1 MKMLSDF
8 QAGATVKYHGEP
20 CIVLEHRK
28 DGTLLMVLEQIEHTF
43 GSDNDFAKSDLRE
56 HLNGAYMDTLTQGNH
71 GEILKRAI
79 DLTAVNGSKQYGIDT
94 CCIAPLTFDE
104 YRKYHDIIPK
114 PEKWEWSVTPWS
126 TPCVD
131 GDETWVM
138 GLNTNGNVGN
148 NLCYNTYGSRP
159 AFLLPSN
166 YVVEPENALAS
177 ADAAVPVKS
186 DGSAVLPSSPLCAA
200 LCSSGY
206 APARRTSQPSQPL
219 RQKHRCQQSRRLRSL
234 RP

>member
-126 TPCVD
+126 TPCVNED
-131 GDETWVM
+131 DTWVM
-138 GLNTNGNVGN
+138 DGTGYAYYLNSNGSGNGNR
-148 NLCYNTYGSRP
+148 CYSTCGSRP

-177 ADAAVPVKS
+177 YTTRELVEELFNRADK
-186 DGSAVLPSSPLCAA
+186 
-200 LCSSGY
+200 
-206 APARRTSQPSQPL
+206 
-219 RQKHRCQQSRRLRSL
+219 
-234 RP
+234 

>member
-126 TPCVD
+126 TPCVNED
-131 GDETWVM
+131 DTWV
-138 GLNTNGNVGN
+138 T
-148 NLCYNTYGSRP
+148 YNTYYAYCLGASGNVYYGRCRNTGGSRP

-177 ADAAVPVKS
+177 YTTRELVEELFNRADK
-186 DGSAVLPSSPLCAA
+186 
-200 LCSSGY
+200 
-206 APARRTSQPSQPL
+206 
-219 RQKHRCQQSRRLRSL
+219 
-234 RP
+234 

>member
-1 MKMLSDF
+1 MLSDF

-138 GLNTNGNVGN
+138 GLNTSGGVSDSGCFNAH
-148 NLCYNTYGSRP
+148 GSRP

-177 ADAAVPVKS
+177 YTTRELVEELFSRADK
-186 DGSAVLPSSPLCAA
+186 
-200 LCSSGY
+200 
-206 APARRTSQPSQPL
+206 
-219 RQKHRCQQSRRLRSL
+219 
-234 RP
+234 

>member
-126 TPCVD
+126 TPCVNED
-131 GDETWVM
+131 DTWVM
-138 GLNTNGNVGN
+138 DGTGHACCLNTNGDVSSGS
-148 NLCYNTYGSRP
+148 CSSTGGSRP

-177 ADAAVPVKS
+177 YTTRELVEELFNRADK
-186 DGSAVLPSSPLCAA
+186 
-200 LCSSGY
+200 
-206 APARRTSQPSQPL
+206 
-219 RQKHRCQQSRRLRSL
+219 
-234 RP
+234 

>member
-126 TPCVD
+126 TPCVNED
-131 GDETWVM
+131 DTWVM
-138 GLNTNGNVGN
+138 DDTYYACCLDTDGNVYSNYCGN
-148 NLCYNTYGSRP
+148 TVGSRP

-177 ADAAVPVKS
+177 YTTRELVEELFNRADK
-186 DGSAVLPSSPLCAA
+186 
-200 LCSSGY
+200 
-206 APARRTSQPSQPL
+206 
-219 RQKHRCQQSRRLRSL
+219 
-234 RP
+234 

>member
-126 TPCVD
+126 TPCVNED
-131 GDETWVM
+131 DTWVM
-138 GLNTNGNVGN
+138 DGTSHACYLSTNGNVYRSS
-148 NLCYNTYGSRP
+148 CRNTYGSRP

-177 ADAAVPVKS
+177 YTTRELVEELFNRADK
-186 DGSAVLPSSPLCAA
+186 
-200 LCSSGY
+200 
-206 APARRTSQPSQPL
+206 
-219 RQKHRCQQSRRLRSL
+219 
-234 RP
+234 

>member
-114 PEKWEWSVTPWS
+114 PEKWEWSVLPEH
-126 TPCVD
+126 
-131 GDETWVM
+131 G
-138 GLNTNGNVGN
+138 
-148 NLCYNTYGSRP
+148 RHRQR
-159 AFLLPSN
+159 LL
-166 YVVEPENALAS
+166 LGHRWRCRQQRT
-177 ADAAVPVKS
+177 AAVPTGPVPLS
-186 DGSAVLPSSPLCAA
+186 SSPLIMLWSRKMPSHPTPQESWLRNFSAE
-200 LCSSGY
+200 
-206 APARRTSQPSQPL
+206 PTSKRWL
-219 RQKHRCQQSRRLRSL
+219 T
-234 RP
+234 

>member
-126 TPCVD
+126 TPCVNED
-131 GDETWVM
+131 DTWVM
-138 GLNTNGNVGN
+138 DGADYAYCLFTSGNVGN
-148 NLCYNTYGSRP
+148 YLCNLTLGSRP

-177 ADAAVPVKS
+177 YTTRELVEELFNRADK
-186 DGSAVLPSSPLCAA
+186 
-200 LCSSGY
+200 
-206 APARRTSQPSQPL
+206 
-219 RQKHRCQQSRRLRSL
+219 
-234 RP
+234 

>member
-126 TPCVD
+126 TPCVNED
-131 GDETWVM
+131 DTWVM
-138 GLNTNGNVGN
+138 GLYASGNVVSYDCAN
-148 NLCYNTYGSRP
+148 AYGSRP
-159 AFLLPSN
+159 AFLI
-166 YVVEPENALAS
+166 
-177 ADAAVPVKS
+177 
-186 DGSAVLPSSPLCAA
+186 
-200 LCSSGY
+200 
-206 APARRTSQPSQPL
+206 PSQYAVEVDGGL
-219 RQKHRCQQSRRLRSL
+219 DQYTTNELIAEINRRMNG
-234 RP
+234 

>member
-114 PEKWEWSVTPWS
+114 PE
-126 TPCVD
+126 
-131 GDETWVM
+131 
-138 GLNTNGNVGN
+138 NGNG
-148 NLCYNTYGSRP
+148 
-159 AFLLPSN
+159 LLPLGAPPAWMEMKPGSWACSP
-166 YVVEPENALAS
+166 VAMS
-177 ADAAVPVKS
+177 AATSATVPTGPVPLS
-186 DGSAVLPSSPLCAA
+186 SSPLIMLWSRKMPLHPTPQESWLRNFSAE
-200 LCSSGY
+200 
-206 APARRTSQPSQPL
+206 PTSKRWL
-219 RQKHRCQQSRRLRSL
+219 T
-234 RP
+234 

>member
-126 TPCVD
+126 TPSPNTSNTDYACYLHTD
-131 GDETWVM
+131 GSV
-138 GLNTNGNVGN
+138 NYYS
-148 NLCYNTYGSRP
+148 CYNTNGSRP

-177 ADAAVPVKS
+177 CTTRELVEELFSRADK
-186 DGSAVLPSSPLCAA
+186 
-200 LCSSGY
+200 
-206 APARRTSQPSQPL
+206 
-219 RQKHRCQQSRRLRSL
+219 
-234 RP
+234 

>member
-20 CIVLEHRK
+20 CLILEHRK

-56 HLNGAYMDTLTQGNH
+56 HLNGAYMDTLTQGNR
-71 GEILKRAI
+71 GEILKRTI

-126 TPCVD
+126 TPRTRTTHYACYL
-131 GDETWVM
+131 G
-138 GLNTNGNVGN
+138 TNGGVYGDR
-148 NLCYNTYGSRP
+148 CSNTRGSRP

-177 ADAAVPVKS
+177 CTTRELVEELFNRADK
-186 DGSAVLPSSPLCAA
+186 
-200 LCSSGY
+200 
-206 APARRTSQPSQPL
+206 
-219 RQKHRCQQSRRLRSL
+219 
-234 RP
+234 

>member
-126 TPCVD
+126 TPCVNED
-131 GDETWVM
+131 DTWVM
-138 GLNTNGNVGN
+138 DGTSSACYLLTVGCVSSNV
-148 NLCYNTYGSRP
+148 CYNTGGSRP

-177 ADAAVPVKS
+177 YTTRELVEELFNRADK
-186 DGSAVLPSSPLCAA
+186 
-200 LCSSGY
+200 
-206 APARRTSQPSQPL
+206 
-219 RQKHRCQQSRRLRSL
+219 
-234 RP
+234 

>member
-126 TPCVD
+126 TPCVNED
-131 GDETWVM
+131 DTWVM
-138 GLNTNGNVGN
+138 GLSTDGGVGDDG
-148 NLCYNTYGSRP
+148 CTGTSGSRP
-159 AFLLPSN
+159 AFLI
-166 YVVEPENALAS
+166 
-177 ADAAVPVKS
+177 
-186 DGSAVLPSSPLCAA
+186 
-200 LCSSGY
+200 
-206 APARRTSQPSQPL
+206 PSQYAVEVDGGL
-219 RQKHRCQQSRRLRSL
+219 DQYTTNELIAEINRRMNG
-234 RP
+234 

>member
-114 PEKWEWSVTPWS
+114 PE
-126 TPCVD
+126 
-131 GDETWVM
+131 
-138 GLNTNGNVGN
+138 NGNG
-148 NLCYNTYGSRP
+148 
-159 AFLLPSN
+159 LLPLGAPPAWMEMKPGSWACTP
-166 YVVEPENALAS
+166 VAMSSAATAALPAGP
-177 ADAAVPVKS
+177 VPLS
-186 DGSAVLPSSPLCAA
+186 SSPLIMLWIRKMPLHPTPQESWLRNFSAE
-200 LCSSGY
+200 
-206 APARRTSQPSQPL
+206 PTSKRWL
-219 RQKHRCQQSRRLRSL
+219 T
-234 RP
+234 

>member
-126 TPCVD
+126 TPCVNED
-131 GDETWVM
+131 DTWVM
-138 GLNTNGNVGN
+138 DNTYYAYCLSTSGNVNYSYCGN
-148 NLCYNTYGSRP
+148 TFGSRP

-177 ADAAVPVKS
+177 YTTRELVEELFNRADK
-186 DGSAVLPSSPLCAA
+186 
-200 LCSSGY
+200 
-206 APARRTSQPSQPL
+206 
-219 RQKHRCQQSRRLRSL
+219 
-234 RP
+234 

>member
-79 DLTAVNGSKQYGIDT
+79 DLTAVNGSKQYYMTKELFHLD
-94 CCIAPLTFDE
+94 
-104 YRKYHDIIPK
+104 RK
-114 PEKWEWSVTPWS
+114 
-126 TPCVD
+126 
-131 GDETWVM
+131 M
-138 GLNTNGNVGN
+138 GGK
-148 NLCYNTYGSRP
+148 R
-159 AFLLPSN
+159 
-166 YVVEPENALAS
+166 
-177 ADAAVPVKS
+177 
-186 DGSAVLPSSPLCAA
+186 
-200 LCSSGY
+200 
-206 APARRTSQPSQPL
+206 
-219 RQKHRCQQSRRLRSL
+219 
-234 RP
+234 

>member
-1 MKMLSDF
+1 MKTASSNVAPG
-8 QAGATVKYHGEP
+8 QVVKFHGEP
-20 CIVLEHRK
+20 CIVLEHRTA
-28 DGTLLMVLEQIEHTF
+28 GTLLVTAAQIKSSF
-43 GSDNDFAKSDLRE
+43 GSTNNFAVSSFRE

-94 CCIAPLTFDE
+94 CSIAPLTFDE

-138 GLNTNGNVGN
+138 GLSTNGNVN
-148 NLCYNTYGSRP
+148 SDSCNKTYGSRP

-177 ADAAVPVKS
+177 YTTRELVEELFSRADK
-186 DGSAVLPSSPLCAA
+186 
-200 LCSSGY
+200 
-206 APARRTSQPSQPL
+206 
-219 RQKHRCQQSRRLRSL
+219 
-234 RP
+234 

>member
-126 TPCVD
+126 TPCVNED
-131 GDETWVM
+131 DTWVM
-138 GLNTNGNVGN
+138 DGASSACYLNTSGSVSSNHCSDTG
-148 NLCYNTYGSRP
+148 GSRP

-177 ADAAVPVKS
+177 YTTRELVEELFNRADK
-186 DGSAVLPSSPLCAA
+186 
-200 LCSSGY
+200 
-206 APARRTSQPSQPL
+206 
-219 RQKHRCQQSRRLRSL
+219 
-234 RP
+234 

>member
-126 TPCVD
+126 TPCVNED
-131 GDETWVM
+131 DTWVM
-138 GLNTNGNVGN
+138 DGANHAYFLDTNGYVGSSS
-148 NLCYNTYGSRP
+148 CGNTRGSRP

-177 ADAAVPVKS
+177 YTTRKLVEELFNRADK
-186 DGSAVLPSSPLCAA
+186 
-200 LCSSGY
+200 
-206 APARRTSQPSQPL
+206 
-219 RQKHRCQQSRRLRSL
+219 
-234 RP
+234 

>member
-126 TPCVD
+126 TPCVNED
-131 GDETWVM
+131 DTWV
-138 GLNTNGNVGN
+138 TNSTNYAYCLDSGGNVN
-148 NLCYNTYGSRP
+148 NYYCNDTGGSRP

-177 ADAAVPVKS
+177 YTTRELVEELFNRADK
-186 DGSAVLPSSPLCAA
+186 
-200 LCSSGY
+200 
-206 APARRTSQPSQPL
+206 
-219 RQKHRCQQSRRLRSL
+219 
-234 RP
+234 